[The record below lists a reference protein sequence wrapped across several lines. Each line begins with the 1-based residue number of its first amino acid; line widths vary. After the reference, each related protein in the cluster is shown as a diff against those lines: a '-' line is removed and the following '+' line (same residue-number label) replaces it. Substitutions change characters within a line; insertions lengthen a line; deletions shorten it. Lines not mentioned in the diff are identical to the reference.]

1 MTLRS
6 RIEDVVIKIAFLKL
20 LYRQCPKVGGGAVG
34 QWDGHKVLHLG
45 CCGSPR
51 SASGC
56 DYVNKVNKVMFILGE
71 DDHISRNCVI
81 KVCLVFPY

>member
-51 SASGC
+51 SAFGF

-71 DDHISRNCVI
+71 DDHISRNYV
-81 KVCLVFPY
+81 KVCLVFLY